1 MNNNNN
7 VFYNARSSQN
17 EESLTHTHNK
27 NAKRKEKE
35 KEKVARSPS
44 PNNNNAVFYSP
55 TDPSLTHNNNNET
68 LFDAENIHNK
78 IAIEEKE
85 KKEKEEKEKKE
96 KEKKEKEEKEEK
108 EKEEKEKKEKEEK
121 EKEEKESREKESKER
136 VARLVAQIIHNN
148 KIRNEIIGK
157 EKNRMAVIKTAR
169 NAFRAGKNKR
179 RAAENKI
186 RNERTKKRNN
196 RNKENKEN
204 KENTINISSLFANNA
219 PVNVKVKLTQNQIN
233 QETIKS
239 PEYIKLQSEFEELC
253 EHKDKLEK
261 QQWKLMQIKERTP
274 NIQKDIYTIAH
285 LFNDIDGEKVKI
297 RNKIKQLIQAK
308 RDEEYF
314 RNKVNTTNKV
324 NTINTE
330 KVTQVLGTS
339 IPVAVIISILIAL
352 L

>member
-35 KEKVARSPS
+35 KVARSPS
-44 PNNNNAVFYSP
+44 PNNNAVFYSP
-55 TDPSLTHNNNNET
+55 TDPSLTHNNNNNEPF
-68 LFDAENIHNK
+68 FDAENIHNK
-78 IAIEEKE
+78 IAIK
-85 KKEKEEKEKKE
+85 
-96 KEKKEKEEKEEK
+96 EK
-108 EKEEKEKKEKEEK
+108 EKEEKEKE

-136 VARLVAQIIHNN
+136 VARDIARVLHNK

-157 EKNRMAVIKTAR
+157 EKNRRAAIKTAR
-169 NAFRAGKNKR
+169 NAFRAGKNK
-179 RAAENKI
+179 I

-196 RNKENKEN
+196 RNKEN

-233 QETIKS
+233 QETMKS
-239 PEYIKLQSEFEELC
+239 PEYIKLQSEFDKFKHLYDEASIDYANLLRRMKEPNVCKQTNACRIRKIKFEEALTYFLNTKH
-253 EHKDKLEK
+253 ETLKK
-261 QQWKLMQIKERTP
+261 M
-274 NIQKDIYTIAH
+274 
-285 LFNDIDGEKVKI
+285 
-297 RNKIKQLIQAK
+297 KQLIQAK